1 MDFDVSNI
9 LYIVITLVAVIIGLL
24 GKKKKPV
31 QGGAGSLGNSAGSGF
46 MANLE
51 RVLSMNEG
59 PMMVEEE
66 PFGEELV
73 FEQPKPDEV
82 VSSSNDMKQ
91 RPSLIEEYS
100 RIMHRDAD
108 GEMDLAG
115 MEGDVGK
122 GSMGI
127 VDLDYVPG
135 TNFSEMIENFDAG
148 KAVVYSAIINR
159 LDY

>member
-24 GKKKKPV
+24 GKKKKPA
-31 QGGAGSLGNSAGSGF
+31 QGSVGSLGNSGGSGF

-51 RVLSMNEG
+51 RVLNMNEG
-59 PMMVEEE
+59 PMMAEEE
-66 PFGEELV
+66 PFEEELV
-73 FEQPKPDEV
+73 VEQSTPAEV
-82 VSSSNDMKQ
+82 DKSYINMKQ

-100 RIMHRDAD
+100 RIMHRNAD
-108 GEMDLAG
+108 GEMDLTET
-115 MEGDVGK
+115 EGEGVT
-122 GSMGI
+122 GSMEI

-135 TNFSEMIENFDAG
+135 TDFSELIRNFNAA
-148 KAVVYSAIINR
+148 KAVVYSTIINR